1 VHRMK
6 AIVSEKGQVT
16 IPKAIR
22 RRLGIS
28 AGTVLDFEAAAGRL
42 VGEKQEL
49 SEDPVAAVT
58 GIVKRTRGVDDYLSQ
73 TRGSVE

>member
-1 VHRMK
+1 MK

-22 RRLGIS
+22 RRLGICT
-28 AGTVLDFEAAAGRL
+28 GTVIDFEAAAGRL

-49 SEDPVAAVT
+49 TEDPVAAVT
-58 GIVKRTRGVDDYLSQ
+58 GIVKRTREVDDYLSL
-73 TRGSVE
+73 TRGPAE

>member
-1 VHRMK
+1 MK

-16 IPKAIR
+16 IPMALR

-28 AGTVLDFEAAAGRL
+28 AGTVIDFEAAEGRL
-42 VGEKQEL
+42 VGEKREL

-58 GIVKRTRGVDDYLSQ
+58 GIVKRARGVDDYLSR
-73 TRGSVE
+73 TRGPVE

>member
-1 VHRMK
+1 MK
-6 AIVSEKGQVT
+6 AIVSEKGQIT

-22 RRLGIS
+22 RRLGIG
-28 AGTVLDFEAAAGRL
+28 AGTVIDFEATAGRL

-58 GIVKRTRGVDDYLSQ
+58 GIVKGARGVDDYLSQ
-73 TRGSVE
+73 TRGPAE